1 MQNFQFHGW
10 GAAYRLQVTVP
21 THQWRW
27 FSTMATIACCT
38 FFWSWLSSAGISCT
52 PRGSAS
58 RYLRSIYTISTFSN
72 FLERVSMIML
82 LSAISSPLSSMKGS
96 IPFLERCLH
105 LWSTFW
111 NKPLLDQSKYT
122 VISRVQSSVE
132 CNMYYVRVRCL
143 PMFWVMRP
151 LTRNQNRKFTLDQW
165 PGRVT
170 CNGSNTRYL
179 DIISRYYLHAKLL
192 FGK

>member
-1 MQNFQFHGW
+1 MNLRMELFQ
-10 GAAYRLQVTVP
+10 ALQVTVP

-111 NKPLLDQSKYT
+111 NKPLLDQSKCT
-122 VISRVQSSVE
+122 VISRE
-132 CNMYYVRVRCL
+132 CS
-143 PMFWVMRP
+143 P
-151 LTRNQNRKFTLDQW
+151 QW
-165 PGRVT
+165 NAILCACAVFA
-170 CNGSNTRYL
+170 CVLSNATS
-179 DIISRYYLHAKLL
+179 DEKSK
-192 FGK
+192 